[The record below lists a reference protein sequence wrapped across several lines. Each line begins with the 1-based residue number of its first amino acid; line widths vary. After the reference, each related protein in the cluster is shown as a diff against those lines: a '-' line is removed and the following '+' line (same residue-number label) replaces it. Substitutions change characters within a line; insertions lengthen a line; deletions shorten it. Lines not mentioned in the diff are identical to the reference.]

1 MKRLALPFMALA
13 LVAILAS
20 GSWGHKPEGYE
31 LFAPHIPDE
40 LLPEIDG
47 NSADWTNWFPADL
60 VVTHDMLKSRAGN
73 DPRDIA
79 DADVS
84 MMIAW
89 NENTQK
95 LYLGLEAFD
104 DFIHRDTENQ
114 QDVYTEDGWTI
125 TTDPD
130 HSGGFFHT
138 GDIVPPEAATQGQ
151 QWLVHPPAQGPA
163 TMWVHSFGENFF
175 AESVTTQ
182 EWDAQW
188 FGHPPWGHLG
198 VGPADAVPV
207 SEGDTNVTLFYE
219 MAWSLFDHLSYDG
232 PDASVPHVFEEEQ
245 IIHLN
250 IHYQDH
256 DENGDDWDSQWGL
269 NDETHATRDGSAAPD
284 WVMVKVPIDADA
296 VTSVEGET
304 WGRIKA
310 SFQ

>member
-1 MKRLALPFMALA
+1 MKRLAMPFMALA

-20 GSWGHKPEGYE
+20 GSWGHKPDGYE

-79 DADVS
+79 DVDVS

-104 DFIHRDTENQ
+104 NFIHRDTENQ
-114 QDVYTEDGWTI
+114 QDIYTEDGWTI
-125 TTDPD
+125 STDPD

-163 TMWVHSFGENFF
+163 TMWVFNFGENFF
-175 AESVTTQ
+175 AESITTQ

-284 WVMVKVPIDADA
+284 WVMVKVPID